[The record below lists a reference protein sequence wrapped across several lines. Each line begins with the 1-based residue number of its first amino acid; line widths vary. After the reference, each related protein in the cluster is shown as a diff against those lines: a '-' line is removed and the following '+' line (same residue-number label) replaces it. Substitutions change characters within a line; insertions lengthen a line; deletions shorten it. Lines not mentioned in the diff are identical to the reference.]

1 MRREGARSDE
11 VAPVGLATSGEG
23 ALVSKLLPLVWVTLL
38 TVALPAEAVTL
49 ERIVSREDPKFN
61 CAAAVMTLYQ
71 KKILK

>member
-1 MRREGARSDE
+1 M
-11 VAPVGLATSGEG
+11 
-23 ALVSKLLPLVWVTLL
+23 SKLLPLVWVTLL